1 MASRPEL
8 KSHVEF
14 ITAIKAR
21 QGLLC
26 RVVLYSS
33 EAQATLQPLTT
44 FVASAPVPPPAT
56 PKAQVFGPGKTDSTD
71 IRPPTY
77 RIDMDDSSG
86 EVYLLKFK
94 PRTAPTEQPGGAGI
108 EPSMAVSG
116 STGSQDDSPP
126 AVADANATT
135 VWPLFVEQT
144 SMKADL
150 GDSARFRSSKADTNT
165 AGCYGCQ
172 TQCPGNT
179 SESQLSLHIAMYN
192 VTERQLLDR
201 QDFVESCKLVSMQN
215 NAYVPMQSNLSPQIA
230 KRWKH
235 QVRLNI

>member
-1 MASRPEL
+1 M
-8 KSHVEF
+8 
-14 ITAIKAR
+14 
-21 QGLLC
+21 
-26 RVVLYSS
+26 
-33 EAQATLQPLTT
+33 
-44 FVASAPVPPPAT
+44 
-56 PKAQVFGPGKTDSTD
+56 FGPGKTDSTD

-179 SESQLSLHIAMYN
+179 PESQLSLHIAMYN